1 METGRS
7 GHVVP
12 TQQAQDEAAEHLP
25 NPRQIEAFSNA
36 EFAKHLWE
44 NSRCVMVQ
52 DPENISESF
61 LEKLKEMVRSHNMP
75 HSAVVDLDGVNA
87 KLLATEHKKRPREAF
102 PASLDR
108 VTEIL
113 DDMENGEVSNHRDLV
128 VKMGS
133 IRAWQK
139 DVWTGRMC
147 RTRTFQAA
155 VKLIQ
160 NIRAGDRGL
169 ASYVESVRTNAL
181 VPFNLQTDFI
191 TKFHPTQDPM
201 MQNALTTWFEYVAY
215 GHV

>member
-113 DDMENGEVSNHRDLV
+113 DDMENGEVSNHRDL
-128 VKMGS
+128 
-133 IRAWQK
+133 
-139 DVWTGRMC
+139 
-147 RTRTFQAA
+147 AA

-181 VPFNLQTDFI
+181 VPFNLQTNFI
-191 TKFHPTQDPM
+191 TKFHPTQDPI
-201 MQNALTTWFEYVAY
+201 MQNALTTWLEYVAY

>member
-25 NPRQIEAFSNA
+25 NPRQIEAFNNA

-61 LEKLKEMVRSHNMP
+61 LEKLKEMVRSHNIP

-113 DDMENGEVSNHRDLV
+113 DDMENGEVSNHRDL
-128 VKMGS
+128 
-133 IRAWQK
+133 
-139 DVWTGRMC
+139 
-147 RTRTFQAA
+147 AA

-201 MQNALTTWFEYVAY
+201 MQNALTTWLEYVAY
-215 GHV
+215 GYV